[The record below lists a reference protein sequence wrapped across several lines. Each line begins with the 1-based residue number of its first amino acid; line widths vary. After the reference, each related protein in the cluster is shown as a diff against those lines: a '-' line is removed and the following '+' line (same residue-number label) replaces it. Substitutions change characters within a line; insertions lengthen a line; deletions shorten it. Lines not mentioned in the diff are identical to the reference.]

1 MRNHVT
7 DRKGYFVVLART
19 QNDVVESVKFAASHN
34 IGVSVFGTGHEFND
48 RNSGPTPNSLLIR
61 TMCLKSAEFDLY
73 ENNRFGHADGV
84 VRLGTG
90 LTWGTSIF
98 GFKGCSNFYE

>member
-1 MRNHVT
+1 MI
-7 DRKGYFVVLART
+7 
-19 QNDVVESVKFAASHN
+19 ESVKFATAHN

-48 RNSGPTPNSLLIR
+48 RGGGPSSNTLLIR
-61 TMCLKSAEFDLY
+61 TTCLRSVEFDL
-73 ENNRFGHADGV
+73 NTDNRFGHVDGV

-98 GFKGCSNFYE
+98 GFEGIKSHFIRCSRAIIKRSDLIP